1 MSRGAPTRWWQ
12 VLAAPALC
20 LGVLAGMVAQQQR
33 RLTAEDFEPFHAEMR
48 QLIESLPSAVENW
61 MGTKAEVPAAAQTLL
76 RPNALRAIR
85 FMDMQPRYVLGNP
98 RGVLLVI
105 VQCKA
110 AADMVGHYPP
120 NCYRGQGFEL
130 VERSSRDWTVDGVGI
145 PGTEYVFSR
154 TIDRQ
159 PTRTIVYNFMIVP
172 RKGIQRDIA
181 GVRAAAED
189 YQQRYYGAAQV
200 QLVFSGPMADLNVA
214 ERDEIFATLIR
225 PALTVI
231 ARLSEGASDL

>member
-1 MSRGAPTRWWQ
+1 MRQRPTRWWQ
-12 VLAAPALC
+12 VLAAPTLC
-20 LGVLAGMVAQQQR
+20 VGILVGMVAQDR
-33 RLTAEDFEPFHAEMR
+33 TRLTAEDFEPYHAEVR
-48 QLIESLPSAVENW
+48 QLVEALPSAIENW
-61 MGTKAEVPAAAQTLL
+61 MGAKAEIPAAAQTLL

-85 FMDMQPRYVLGNP
+85 FVDMQPRYVLGNP
-98 RGVLLVI
+98 RGVLFVV

-130 VERSSRDWTVDGVGI
+130 EERTPRDWTIDGVGI
-145 PGTEYVFSR
+145 PGTEYSFLR

-159 PTRTIVYNFMIVP
+159 TSRTIVYNFLMVP

-200 QLVFSGPMADLNVA
+200 QVVFSGPMADLSVS
-214 ERDEIFATLIR
+214 ERDEIFATLLR
-225 PALTVI
+225 PALPAI
-231 ARLSEGASDL
+231 AKMSEGASDL

>member
-1 MSRGAPTRWWQ
+1 MRQRSTRWWQ
-12 VLAAPALC
+12 VLAAPTLC
-20 LGVLAGMVAQQQR
+20 VGILAGMVAQDRQ
-33 RLTAEDFEPFHAEMR
+33 RLTAEDFERYHAEVR
-48 QLIESLPSAVENW
+48 QLVDSLPSAIENW
-61 MGTKAEVPAAAQTLL
+61 MGAKAEVPASAQTLL

-85 FMDMQPRYVLGNP
+85 FVDMQPRYVLGNP
-98 RGVLLVI
+98 RGVLLVV

-120 NCYRGQGFEL
+120 NCYRGQGFEQID
-130 VERSSRDWTVDGVGI
+130 RRSRDWIVDGVGI
-145 PGTEYVFSR
+145 PGTEYTFSR

-159 PTRTIVYNFMIVP
+159 TSKTVVYNFMMVP

-200 QLVFSGPMADLNVA
+200 QVVFSGPMADLNVS

-225 PALTVI
+225 PALPVI
-231 ARLSEGASDL
+231 AKMSEGASDL

>member
-1 MSRGAPTRWWQ
+1 MGRGRPTRWWQ
-12 VLAAPALC
+12 VLAAPTLC
-20 LGVLAGMVAQQQR
+20 VGMLVGMVAQQQR
-33 RLTAEDFEPFHAEMR
+33 RLGAEDFEAYHAEVR
-48 QLIESLPSAVENW
+48 QMIEALPSAVENW
-61 MGTKAEVPAAAQTLL
+61 MGSKAEVPAAAQTLL

-85 FMDMQPRYVLGNP
+85 FMDMQPRYVLGSP

-130 VERSSRDWTVDGVGI
+130 TERSSRDWTVDGVGI
-145 PGTEYVFSR
+145 PGTQYTFTR
-154 TIDRQ
+154 TIHRQ
-159 PTRTIVYNFMIVP
+159 ATRTIVYNFLMVP
-172 RKGIQRDIA
+172 RRGIQRDIA

-200 QLVFSGPMADLNVA
+200 QVVFSGPMADLNVA
-214 ERDEIFATLIR
+214 ERDDIFATLIR
-225 PALTVI
+225 PALPVI